1 MRDEAEHG
9 GEVDLKLFRRRADAE
24 AATPAGIRR
33 LAELALARDLA
44 WLQKELRGLARHLGA
59 APQKGTPQRPV
70 AFGDALAQLSAQL
83 NAPKSKSG
91 ASPTADSGE
100 LLQQSAYRH
109 IITHA
114 FQLEPLY
121 PLTQARFQAMVEA
134 ARRELP
140 MIARRV
146 SELTAQILG
155 LRQRIL
161 ASDKRYP
168 GIEAD
173 LQRLVPADFLAH
185 TPHTQLAH
193 LPRYLRAVQLRA
205 ERASISPLYL
215 TKDAEKAKPLAPFLP
230 GGELEKSVPKEN
242 HETYRWLL
250 EEFRVSLFA
259 QELGTPMPVSAQRLK
274 ALCGV

>member
-1 MRDEAEHG
+1 
-9 GEVDLKLFRRRADAE
+9 
-24 AATPAGIRR
+24 
-33 LAELALARDLA
+33 
-44 WLQKELRGLARHLGA
+44 
-59 APQKGTPQRPV
+59 
-70 AFGDALAQLSAQL
+70 
-83 NAPKSKSG
+83 
-91 ASPTADSGE
+91 
-100 LLQQSAYRH
+100 
-109 IITHA
+109 
-114 FQLEPLY
+114 
-121 PLTQARFQAMVEA
+121 MVEA